1 MPSRAELHRSDV
13 NLQGAH
19 KLPRQ
24 TTNGIRLLALRICV
38 GATLTVGLASGNAEA
53 QSRPSGVPVPVSV
66 AKVARVDLPYWLRG
80 LGSVQA
86 FNAVQLR
93 PRVDGT
99 ILRVAVTE
107 GQEVRQ
113 GDLLVVIDPR
123 PYQATL
129 DAALAKKQQDE
140 ALLANA
146 QADVARYAALAAR
159 EAASRQKLEA
169 VQALAKQL
177 TATIASDDALIEAA
191 KLNLSFCYVVAP
203 FDGRIGLRSVD
214 PGTFVRAAESVSLMP
229 IAQLRP
235 ISATFTLPQDLLGAV
250 AEAMARGKVV
260 VAAYASDDRTLLDEG
275 VLLTMEN
282 TVDAS
287 TGTIKLK
294 ATFENAQNRLWPG
307 QFINARLL
315 LKTEPGVLTVPSMA
329 VQHGP
334 AGLFT
339 YVVKPDQTVAR
350 QMVEISRDDGRL
362 TVVTKGLED
371 GQTVVVNGQ
380 SRLQAGS
387 RIADSEA
394 GKPKAE
400 PTKTGG

>member
-24 TTNGIRLLALRICV
+24 TTNGIRRLALRVCV
-38 GATLTVGLASGNAEA
+38 GTTLLIGLASGNAEA
-53 QSRPSGVPVPVSV
+53 QPRPGSAPVPVSV

-146 QADVARYAALAAR
+146 QSDVARYAALAAR

-177 TATIASDDALIEAA
+177 TAAIASDDALIEAA

-250 AEAMARGKVV
+250 NEAMARGKVA

-387 RIADSEA
+387 RIADAEA